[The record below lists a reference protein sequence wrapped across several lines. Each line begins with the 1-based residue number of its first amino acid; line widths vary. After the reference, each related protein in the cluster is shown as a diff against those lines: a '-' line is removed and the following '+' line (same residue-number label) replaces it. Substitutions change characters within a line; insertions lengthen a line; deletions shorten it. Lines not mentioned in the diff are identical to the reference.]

1 MSDTHSHFGN
11 EIVEKLP
18 QFDEL
23 WHAGDWGT
31 IDNLNIPSNLNV
43 RGVYGNIDDQQIR
56 SEYPKEL
63 YFQVEKLTVYMTHIG
78 GYPGKY
84 QKLIKKRLEELK
96 PDLYICGHSHIC
108 KIMKDHNLDL
118 IHFNPGAIGYHG
130 FHSKRT
136 MIDFSIN
143 QGKIKDV
150 KIHEYDK

>member
-1 MSDTHSHFGN
+1 M
-11 EIVEKLP
+11 
-18 QFDEL
+18 
-23 WHAGDWGT
+23 
-31 IDNLNIPSNLNV
+31 

-63 YFQVEKLTVYMTHIG
+63 YFDVVGLTVYITHIG

-108 KIMKDHNLDL
+108 KIMKDHNLNL
-118 IHFNPGAIGYHG
+118 IHFNPGAIGMHG

-136 MIDFSIN
+136 MMTFAIENGKLIDI
-143 QGKIKDV
+143 KIL
-150 KIHEYDK
+150 EYERN

>member
-1 MSDTHSHFGN
+1 M
-11 EIVEKLP
+11 
-18 QFDEL
+18 
-23 WHAGDWGT
+23 
-31 IDNLNIPSNLNV
+31 

-63 YFQVEKLTVYMTHIG
+63 FFDLEGLTVYMTHIG

-84 QKLIKKRLEELK
+84 QKLIKKRLKELK

-108 KIMKDHNLDL
+108 KIMKDHNLNL

-136 MIDFSIN
+136 MIDFSIK
-143 QGKIKDV
+143 QGKIKDI